1 MQSDIQSLGQLI
13 VLLIKHADLSQ
24 AKQSASQQISQL
36 VQDCSFKFKTWDEVL
51 THDFLAKE
59 LKLKKD
65 GDDDSASKNEKS
77 AEEESKA
84 NASDQDAIITYEEH
98 RYEGAADLMPVK

>member
-24 AKQSASQQISQL
+24 AKQSSSQQISQL

-51 THDFLAKE
+51 AHDFLTKE
-59 LKLKKD
+59 IELKKD
-65 GDDDSASKNEKS
+65 RDEESACKNEKS

-84 NASDQDAIITYEEH
+84 NDADQDAIITYEEH
-98 RYEGAADLMPVK
+98 RYEAAADLMPVK